1 MAHYKTVCPADKK
14 ALENIKLMF
23 HPDGRRWALLFR
35 AAAAVPEISRAS
47 AKKSAGNF
55 ARFAP
60 WPSVQRGEPPE
71 GGATRTL
78 FFGACV
84 RLPGLH
90 VQIILGLRF
99 SLEWWKVFLWGC
111 VFVGVCAV
119 STFHVEQSYFF
130 CKQSCGNVY
139 NLFPLYRDKK
149 NSPRRG

>member
-1 MAHYKTVCPADKK
+1 M
-14 ALENIKLMF
+14 
-23 HPDGRRWALLFR
+23 RRL
-35 AAAAVPEISRAS
+35 RAS
-47 AKKSAGNF
+47 AKKSAGII

-99 SLEWWKVFLWGC
+99 SLEWVKDLFLCRGFFA
-111 VFVGVCAV
+111 VRVVGV
-119 STFHVEQSYFF
+119 FHVEHGFF
-130 CKQSCGNVY
+130 SCKQKSAKAY
-139 NLFPLYRDKK
+139 NLSRL
-149 NSPRRG
+149 